1 MRLSDAFLG
10 QFKRRLSFI
19 AQSFR
24 LIFNKIINLGILRTI
39 ALKDEHLDDLPSSER
54 LLSGI
59 LARNQVLQRAYWPPH
74 GD

>member
-1 MRLSDAFLG
+1 M
-10 QFKRRLSFI
+10 
-19 AQSFR
+19 
-24 LIFNKIINLGILRTI
+24 I

-59 LARNQVLQRAYWPPH
+59 QARDQVLQRAYWPPH